1 MLYTVGE
8 MARFLNVSAS
18 TLRYYDKEGLLPF
31 VERSNSGIRMF
42 SDKDYE
48 WLKIIECL
56 KKSGLSIK
64 EIRSYIDMTKRGD
77 DSLEERLQLFEE
89 RKKDVERQMK
99 ELQETLDL
107 LKYKCWYYEMAIQDQ
122 SEERV
127 RSLSAEELP
136 EEYKKIKNHIQSMSK
151 KYQANMI

>member
-64 EIRSYIDMTKRGD
+64 EIRSYIDISIVINIYD
-77 DSLEERLQLFEE
+77 LESDFIH
-89 RKKDVERQMK
+89 V
-99 ELQETLDL
+99 
-107 LKYKCWYYEMAIQDQ
+107 
-122 SEERV
+122 SF
-127 RSLSAEELP
+127 
-136 EEYKKIKNHIQSMSK
+136 NHVFHRISPAH
-151 KYQANMI
+151 Y

>member
-8 MARFLNVSAS
+8 MARFLNISAS

-127 RSLSAEELP
+127 RSLSAEELT
-136 EEYKKIKNHIQSMSK
+136 EEYKKIKNHIQSM
-151 KYQANMI
+151 

>member
-31 VERSNSGIRMF
+31 EERSNSGIRMF

-136 EEYKKIKNHIQSMSK
+136 EEYKKIKNHIQSM
-151 KYQANMI
+151 

>member
-89 RKKDVERQMK
+89 RKKEIERQMR

-107 LKYKCWYYEMAIQDQ
+107 LKYKCLFYEMAIQDQ

-136 EEYKKIKNHIQSMSK
+136 EEYKKIKNHIQSM
-151 KYQANMI
+151 

>member
-1 MLYTVGE
+1 M
-8 MARFLNVSAS
+8 
-18 TLRYYDKEGLLPF
+18 
-31 VERSNSGIRMF
+31 
-42 SDKDYE
+42 
-48 WLKIIECL
+48 

-127 RSLSAEELP
+127 RSLSVEELP
-136 EEYKKIKNHIQSMSK
+136 EEYKKIKNHIQSM
-151 KYQANMI
+151 

>member
-89 RKKDVERQMK
+89 RKKDVERQMR

-127 RSLSAEELP
+127 RSLGVEELP
-136 EEYKKIKNHIQSMSK
+136 EEYKKIKNHIQSM
-151 KYQANMI
+151 

>member
-107 LKYKCWYYEMAIQDQ
+107 LKYKCWYYEMAIQNQ

-136 EEYKKIKNHIQSMSK
+136 EEYKKIKNHIQSM
-151 KYQANMI
+151 

>member
-127 RSLSAEELP
+127 RSLSAEDLP
-136 EEYKKIKNHIQSMSK
+136 EEYKKIKNHIQSM
-151 KYQANMI
+151 

>member
-18 TLRYYDKEGLLPF
+18 TLRYDDKEGLLPF

-136 EEYKKIKNHIQSMSK
+136 EEYKKIKNHIQLV
-151 KYQANMI
+151 